1 MFYPTK
7 KILHMLHRK
16 ITTSVILI
24 VIISLSGNFATG
36 KNDILFKIYLFKVIK
51 NGLFY
56 IFDFSKYL
64 KNRLYDICILISE
77 ITYL

>member
-36 KNDILFKIYLFKVIK
+36 KNDILFKIYFFKGI
-51 NGLFY
+51 
-56 IFDFSKYL
+56 
-64 KNRLYDICILISE
+64 KNRLIYTVKSKSISK
-77 ITYL
+77 IDSMIYAF

>member
-16 ITTSVILI
+16 ITTSVILV

-36 KNDILFKIYLFKVIK
+36 KNDILFKTYLFKVIK
-51 NGLFY
+51 NGQFY
-56 IFDFSKYL
+56 NTKIDFMIYAFKFL
-64 KNRLYDICILISE
+64 KLLIYE
-77 ITYL
+77 

>member
-16 ITTSVILI
+16 LTTSVILI

-56 IFDFSKYL
+56 IFDFSKHS
-64 KNRLYDICILISE
+64 ISK
-77 ITYL
+77 IDYMIYAF

>member
-51 NGLFY
+51 KIDYMIYAF
-56 IFDFSKYL
+56 
-64 KNRLYDICILISE
+64 
-77 ITYL
+77 